1 MVESYKQFFTHSKL
15 ILNGGL
21 TPDEA
26 EGLITSGK
34 IDAAMFGSL
43 WISNPDVTK
52 RIEHGIPLNTNI
64 DWANAYGHGAGTV
77 DHRKGYTDYPA
88 AEGY

>member
-1 MVESYKQFFTHSKL
+1 MVESYKKFFTHSKL
-15 ILNGGL
+15 ILNAGL

-26 EGLITSGK
+26 EQLITSDK

-52 RIEHGIPLNTNI
+52 RIEHGIPLNTKI
-64 DWANAYGHGAGTV
+64 DWPNVYGHGPGT
-77 DHRKGYTDYPA
+77 DQSKGYTDYPA